1 MIKSLLPAPVARALE
16 ACKPHFGAAALFS
29 ALINILYLAP
39 TIYMMQVYDRVVPT
53 GGVITLFW
61 ITAVLAVAIAT
72 LTAFQP
78 APAGWRRSL
87 GRPTLRFALLRTHH
101 LPCFAKPRLIPP

>member
-1 MIKSLLPAPVARALE
+1 MVNRHRSCNGTGWRRRLWLSGLVKEDDTTVIKSLLPAPVATALE
-16 ACKPHFGAAALFS
+16 ACKPHLAAAALFS

-72 LTAFQP
+72 LTEQP
-78 APAGWRRSL
+78 
-87 GRPTLRFALLRTHH
+87 
-101 LPCFAKPRLIPP
+101 